1 MRIALGVVLAV
12 VVASVALLLLMS
24 GHTAI
29 QVSPAVTSIGFST
42 PVTVHL
48 ANPHGVREVRGLV
61 TQGGAEYPVFDSKS
75 SATRVFW
82 SRHQAPRTV
91 TFNAGKSQ
99 AANLKEGPARL
110 VVEAVSNDFA
120 GHTDSTAFDVTVVLG
135 APRVASDGERHYI
148 NQGGAE
154 LVAFT
159 PGGSWNEA
167 GVRVGTYTF
176 RSFPLPGHPAQRF
189 SMIAYPWDL
198 PPDVVPVVYARNAA
212 GAEATAP
219 VIVTIKPKKFR
230 ARDFELTDALMEK
243 LVNSVDPNDT
253 LAPGKDLLARFLLIN
268 GPMRRRNNQQLA
280 DLRLQTEE
288 KILWTGAFIHWG
300 KEEADFADLRDY
312 IYHGRKVDRQVHLGF
327 DLSDVAHGP
336 VFAANNGRVVW
347 AKDLGIY
354 GNCIVLDHGYGVQSI
369 YGHLSEIDV
378 KVGDWVDKG
387 KRMGIA
393 GETGLAGGI
402 HVHFGMQVDGVQ
414 VNPREW
420 WDEHWIHDHVLIR
433 LQPGAPSGETAAAA
447 PAPAPAH
454 ARHHKKKR

>member
-1 MRIALGVVLAV
+1 MKTALGVTLAV
-12 VVASVALLLLMS
+12 VIAAGVLLVLLS

-29 QVSPAVTSIGFST
+29 QAIPPVTSIGIIT
-42 PVTVHL
+42 PVTVRL
-48 ANPHGVREVRGLV
+48 VNPHGVRTVRGFV
-61 TQGGAEYPVFDSKS
+61 EQGGAQYPVFESKS
-75 SATRVFW
+75 AATRLLW
-82 SRHQAPRTV
+82 RRHEAPQMVTFTAGKNQAP
-91 TFNAGKSQ
+91 
-99 AANLKEGPARL
+99 NLKDGPARL

-120 GHTDSTAFDVTVVLG
+120 AHTDSAAFDVTVVLEP
-135 APRVASDGERHYI
+135 PRVAGDGERHYI

-154 LVAFT
+154 LVVFT

-167 GVRVGTYTF
+167 GVRVGSYTF
-176 RSFPLPGHPAQRF
+176 RSFPFPGNPAQRF
-189 SMIAYPWDL
+189 SMIAYAWDL
-198 PPDVVPVVYARNAA
+198 PGDVVPVVYARNAA

-219 VIVTIKPKKFR
+219 VTVTIKPKKFR

-243 LVNSVDPNDT
+243 LVDSVDSSGT
-253 LAPGKDLLARFLLIN
+253 LAPGKDLLARFLFIN
-268 GPMRRRNNQQLA
+268 GPMRRANNQQLA

-288 KILWTGAFIHWG
+288 KILWTGAFLHWG
-300 KEEADFADLRDY
+300 KEEANFADLRDY
-312 IYHGRKVDRQVHLGF
+312 VYHGKKVDRPVHLGF

-347 AKDLGIY
+347 ARDLGIY
-354 GNCIVLDHGYGVQSI
+354 GNCIVLDHGYSVQSV
-369 YGHLSEIDV
+369 YGHLSEIGV

-387 KRMGIA
+387 QRIGIA

-433 LQPGAPSGETAAAA
+433 LQPEAGHNRKAAAA
-447 PAPAPAH
+447 PAPAQPH
-454 ARHHKKKR
+454 HHKKKR

>member
-1 MRIALGVVLAV
+1 MRIALVVVLAV
-12 VVASVALLLLMS
+12 VVAAGGLLVVMS

-29 QVSPAVTSIGFST
+29 QVSPAVTSIGIST
-42 PVTVHL
+42 PVTVRL
-48 ANPHGVREVRGLV
+48 ANPHGVREVRALV
-61 TQGGAEYPVFDSKS
+61 EQGGAQYPVFESRNA
-75 SATRVFW
+75 ATRLLW
-82 SRHQAPRTV
+82 HRHEAPLAV
-91 TFNAGKSQ
+91 IFNAGKSQ
-99 AANLKEGPARL
+99 APNLKDGPARL

-120 GHTDSTAFDVTVVLG
+120 GHTDSAAFDVTVVLEP
-135 APRVASDGERHYI
+135 PRVAADGERHYI

-154 LVAFT
+154 LVVLT

-167 GVRVGTYTF
+167 GVRVGGYTF
-176 RSFPLPGHPAQRF
+176 RSFPMPDHSAQRF

-198 PPDVVPVVYARNAA
+198 AGDVVPVVYARNAA

-219 VIVTIKPKKFR
+219 VTVTIKAKKFR
-230 ARDFELTDALMEK
+230 ARDFDLTDALMDK
-243 LVNSVDPNDT
+243 LVHSVDSSGA
-253 LAPGKDLLARFLLIN
+253 LAPGKDLLARFLFIN

-280 DLRLQTEE
+280 DLRLKTEE
-288 KILWTGAFIHWG
+288 KILWAGAFLHWG
-300 KEEADFADLRDY
+300 KEEANFADLRNY
-312 IYHGRKVDRQVHLGF
+312 IYHGQKVDQQVHLGF

-347 AKDLGIY
+347 AQDLGIY
-354 GNCIVLDHGYGVQSI
+354 GNCIVLDHGYSVQSV
-369 YGHLSEIDV
+369 YGHLSEIGV

-387 KRMGIA
+387 QRIGVA

-433 LQPGAPSGETAAAA
+433 LQPEAAHTEKAAPG
-447 PAPAPAH
+447 PAPAKPH
-454 ARHHKKKR
+454 HHKKKR